1 MTTKKKK
8 KKKILPFGPNVDP
21 NLVFMRKHLR
31 VMLGDMSEM
40 FQRRVIVD

>member
-1 MTTKKKK
+1 MTKKKK

-31 VMLGDMSEM
+31 IMLGDMTEM
-40 FQRRVIVD
+40 FQRRVIAE